1 MQKNIDKN
9 INCFKDNIDKDIYL
23 LFPDLIE
30 TDDSINDR
38 FAAFSCYKI
47 FNSSF
52 RKKDYIICHSLKN
65 NILLSNEFQK
75 YNSQYDQ
82 VIYLVPLINN
92 TYLQFTN
99 TLQGLILS
107 YIYEYR
113 NWHSINKTYNCDM
126 PDINNFN
133 IFTDIVIALM
143 ELEINHINF
152 QKSLY
157 IYINKIQAD
166 LLLAKL

>member
-1 MQKNIDKN
+1 MIKIFN
-9 INCFKDNIDKDIYL
+9 L

-30 TDDSINDR
+30 TDVIINSR
-38 FAAFSCYKI
+38 FASFSCFKI
-47 FNSSF
+47 FNSTF
-52 RKKDYIICHSLKN
+52 RKKDYIICHSSKN

-75 YNSQYDQ
+75 YNQRYDQ

-99 TLQGLILS
+99 TSKGLILS
-107 YIYEYR
+107 YIYDYI
-113 NWHSINKTYNCDM
+113 NWHSIYETYNCDM

-143 ELEINHINF
+143 ELEINHIDF
-152 QKSLY
+152 QKSLN

-166 LLLAKL
+166 LLLTKL